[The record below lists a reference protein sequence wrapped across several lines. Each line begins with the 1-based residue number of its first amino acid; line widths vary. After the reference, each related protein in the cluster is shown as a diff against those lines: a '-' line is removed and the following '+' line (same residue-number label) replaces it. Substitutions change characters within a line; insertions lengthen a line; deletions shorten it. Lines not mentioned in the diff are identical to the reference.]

1 MKQLLTKLLCALFIH
16 RFSTVSGDKYTAT
29 VICEREHCDGI
40 WHVDRTKHTMER
52 MQGGEI

>member
-16 RFSTVSGDKYTAT
+16 RFSTISGDKYTAT